1 MLLTALI
8 GLLILVALAIICVY
22 ILHDKVHKV
31 YRELAKIEAILHR
44 EEVRKMAKR

>member
-1 MLLTALI
+1 MLMTVLIAL
-8 GLLILVALAIICVY
+8 LLMVCLGIVCVY

-44 EEVRKMAKR
+44 EEKRAMAKR